1 MRKRSNEKREARQ
14 RERGLAAAAKAFDG
28 FRPATEVLRKV
39 RAVPTQ
45 FIQFDHATRVHGF
58 PIERFTLLHGP
69 SNEGKTLWALG
80 LVASFLRKE
89 HFVLFVDAERT
100 TPIDWVQNLLG
111 PLHSHPGFYAIRP
124 DNYEDTIG
132 QVRRFLNTVAKVREE
147 GTVPK
152 DTSAIVVVD
161 SLKKLVPK
169 DLMKEILEEVKKPA
183 EITAGRDRKGQI
195 QAKMNAAWMDELVP
209 LLEHA
214 QAGFVA
220 IAREMV
226 DPDNTDQWAKKA
238 GTNYKVGGGGAI
250 FYDASL
256 VVRVER
262 DGWISHKAGDEAP
275 RVVYGE
281 RHKVTVRKTKIGGKE
296 GRETICYFHSS
307 NGVLIPE
314 GFDRARDV
322 LELGVKFG
330 VVEQAGNWF
339 SFEGERLGAGIHG
352 VVKGLTEHPE
362 LLSSIER
369 SVRDQFRKIDPM
381 DYDPETGEVL

>member
-1 MRKRSNEKREARQ
+1 
-14 RERGLAAAAKAFDG
+14 
-28 FRPATEVLRKV
+28 
-39 RAVPTQ
+39 
-45 FIQFDHATRVHGF
+45 
-58 PIERFTLLHGP
+58 
-69 SNEGKTLWALG
+69 LG
-80 LVASFLRKE
+80 LVASFLQRE
-89 HFVLFVDAERT
+89 HFALYVDAERT

-132 QVRRFLNTVAKVREE
+132 KVRSFLNLVAQVRAD
-147 GTVPK
+147 GTVPP

-169 DLMKEILEEVKKPA
+169 DLMAEILEEVKKPA

-214 QAGFVA
+214 QAGFLA
-220 IAREMV
+220 IAREMI
-226 DPDNTDQWAKKA
+226 DPDNTDVWAKKA
-238 GTNYKVGGGGAI
+238 GTNYKVGGGTAI
-250 FYDASL
+250 YYDASL

-262 DGWISHKAGDEAP
+262 DGWVAKKSAEKGVRDIT
-275 RVVYGE
+275 YGE

-296 GRETICYFHSS
+296 GRDTVCYFHSS

-330 VVEQAGNWF
+330 VIEQSGAWF
-339 SFEGERLGAGIHG
+339 SFEGEKLGAGLHA
-352 VVKGLTEHPE
+352 VVKALTEHPE
-362 LLSSIER
+362 LLATIE
-369 SVRDQFRKIDPM
+369 SVVRGQFRKVEPEDF
-381 DYDPETGEVL
+381 DPEPGEVT